1 MSRASPCRRPRSE
14 SLRSICVLPYYSANP
29 YQDLLAGALERRGWL
44 LRQFGR
50 YHGLSQCRPGRDLI
64 HLHWPP
70 AVVSGKGRRREL
82 LKFIVRLLRLR
93 LKRSPIVWTVHNVIP
108 HESEHPGLDLWLA
121 RLLGRVAHRVICH
134 SREARDE
141 IVHQYRLK
149 SSRIAVIP
157 HGHYI
162 DSYPNTIT
170 AAEARR
176 RLGLPPQGTVV
187 LFLGLIRPYK
197 GVDELLRAFIA
208 ANPADTTLVLAGQ
221 PMNGVDPGDL
231 DEMAQHHPRVRV
243 FSHFIPDDEIQVF
256 MNAADIVAFPC
267 RKALSSGTMI
277 LAMSFGKPCLAFDS
291 PVARSV
297 TDEESSIL
305 VSLKNPGALEEAL
318 RTLPAREVLRRKGE
332 RNLALIRPFD
342 WDSIAGL
349 TEQTYLQAL
358 S

>member
-1 MSRASPCRRPRSE
+1 MSRASPIRRPRSE
-14 SLRSICVLPYYSANP
+14 SPRSICVLPYYSANP
-29 YQDLLAGALERRGWL
+29 YQDLLAGALERRGWS
-44 LRQFGR
+44 LRRFGR

-70 AVVSGKGRRREL
+70 VVASGKGRRREL

-141 IVHQYRLK
+141 IVRQYLLK
-149 SSRIAVIP
+149 GSRIAVIP

-162 DSYPNTIT
+162 DSYPNTVT
-170 AAEARR
+170 AEEARR

-187 LFLGLIRPYK
+187 LLLGLIRPYK
-197 GVDELLRAFIA
+197 GVDELVRAFIA
-208 ANPADTTLVLAGQ
+208 ADPADTTLVLAGQ
-221 PMNGVDPGDL
+221 PMNGVDPGEL
-231 DEMAQHHPRVRV
+231 GEMAQLHPRVRV
-243 FSHFIPDDEIQVF
+243 FAHFIPDDEIQVF
-256 MNAADIVAFPC
+256 MNAADIVAIPY
-267 RKALSSGTMI
+267 RKSLTSGAMI

-305 VSLKNPGALEEAL
+305 VSRKNPGALEEAL

-332 RNLALIRPFD
+332 RNLSLIRRFD